1 MNLNMDNPSNQ
12 CLYSSVLGA
21 IGHTPL
27 VDLSRLMNPSKG
39 RILAKLEYLS
49 PGHSK
54 KDRIALAIIESA
66 ENRGELSSG
75 QTVVEMTSG
84 NTGTGLA
91 IVCAVKKYPF
101 VAVMS
106 EGNSMERVRMM
117 RAFGAEVHLVP
128 QLSGGKS
135 GCVRG
140 EDLAQ
145 VEEVARELA
154 QDRSAFL
161 VDQFIRRE
169 NSTAHALGTAQE
181 ILRQTGGKIDG
192 FCDFLGT
199 GGTFAGCAMA
209 FKKVDATIRTYAIEP
224 AGAAVVAGEVVSSS
238 QHPIQGGGY
247 ARPLPL
253 IDAEFVDAFVTV
265 TGADAIEWARRL
277 AKEEGIFGGY
287 SAGANVAVA
296 ARLLEHEMEGKT
308 IVTMICDSGMK
319 YLSTDLWSES
329 AADSV

>member
-1 MNLNMDNPSNQ
+1 MENCRSTL
-12 CLYSSVLGA
+12 SSVLGA
-21 IGHTPL
+21 FGNTPL
-27 VDLSRLMNPSKG
+27 VDLSRVLGNRSG
-39 RILAKLEYLS
+39 RVLAKLEYLS

-54 KDRIALAIIESA
+54 KDRIALAIIEAA
-66 ENRGELSSG
+66 ERRGELSPG

-84 NTGTGLA
+84 NTGTGVA

-117 RAFGAEVHLVP
+117 RALGAEVHLVP
-128 QLSGGKS
+128 QVSGGKS

-140 EDLAQ
+140 EDLTR
-145 VEEVARELA
+145 VEAVARELA
-154 QDRSAFL
+154 QDRNAFL

-181 ILRQTGGKIDG
+181 ILSQTGGKFDG

-199 GGTFAGCAMA
+199 GGTFAGCART
-209 FKKVDATIRTYAIEP
+209 FKKEDPAIRTYAIEP
-224 AGAAVVAGEVVSSS
+224 AGAAVVAGEAVSSN

-253 IDAEFVDAFVTV
+253 IESEWVDAFVTV
-265 TGADAIEWARRL
+265 TGEEAIEWARRL

-296 ARLLEHEMEGKT
+296 ARLLDHDMQGKT
-308 IVTMICDSGMK
+308 IVTMICDSGLK

-329 AADSV
+329 TADLS